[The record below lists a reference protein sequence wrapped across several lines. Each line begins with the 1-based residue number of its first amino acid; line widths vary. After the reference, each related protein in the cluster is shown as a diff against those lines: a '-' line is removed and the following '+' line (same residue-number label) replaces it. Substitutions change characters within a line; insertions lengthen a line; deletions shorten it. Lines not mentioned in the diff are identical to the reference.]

1 MSAINRIQQGI
12 RALLAFTQT
21 VDYEL
26 AGRYLD
32 AEQMTLFQRMAKSEQ
47 LHSINVLRDVL
58 ADGEFVP
65 NELTIA
71 ALMHDVGKSRYHLAI
86 WQKTLSV
93 LIRNFLP
100 RLDSRLRK
108 EGKLTFWRA
117 PFIVRRHH
125 PKWSGELMADIGA
138 SEEVV
143 WLVTHHA
150 DSVNKWQE
158 HPSYELLVRLQKADD
173 AN

>member
-26 AGRYLD
+26 AGRYLN
-32 AEQMTLFQRMAKSEQ
+32 AEQMALFQRMAKSEQ
-47 LHSINVLRDVL
+47 LHSINVLQDVL

-65 NELTIA
+65 DELAIA
-71 ALMHDVGKSRYHLAI
+71 ALMHDVGKAQYHLAV

-93 LIRNFLP
+93 LVRKFLP
-100 RLDSRLRK
+100 KLDTQLAEEK
-108 EGKLTFWRA
+108 PLNFWRA

-125 PKWSGELMADIGA
+125 PKWSGEMMTEIGA
-138 SEEVV
+138 SEQVV

-150 DSVNKWQE
+150 DSANRWQDHPLYE
-158 HPSYELLVRLQKADD
+158 HLLRLQKADD